1 MASGHSLPQVNF
13 SVQGGTQGVLT
24 NLEYDD
30 ESTFSTPSQHV
41 RGIVGDINIA
51 VKRASRAVASLVV
64 RASDSRPEDLGSM
77 PDATKY
83 PPSAHGER
91 AR

>member
-1 MASGHSLPQVNF
+1 MNKHF
-13 SVQGGTQGVLT
+13 SEDNKDLHGEPVSVDEAVSPETRL
-24 NLEYDD
+24 NLNKKMNKRTEIWSVI
-30 ESTFSTPSQHV
+30 EA
-41 RGIVGDINIA
+41 VGSI
-51 VKRASRAVASLVV
+51 VV
-64 RASDSRPEDLGSM
+64 RASDSGSEVLGSM